1 MGGGGT
7 GVIWEYD
14 KNLQQILEVSDDR
27 HAIFRERRYHGKIL
41 PQK

>member
-7 GVIWEYD
+7 GVIWGYD

-27 HAIFRERRYHGKIL
+27 HAIFREHRYHGKIL

>member
-7 GVIWEYD
+7 GVIWGYD
-14 KNLQQILEVSDDR
+14 KNLQQILEVSEDKTCNLPR
-27 HAIFRERRYHGKIL
+27 AHGKIF